1 MKRSTYTLLILLL
14 CIAVLAPVAA
24 QPTAPTLPPSDEETL
39 KQAAQA
45 ASDALDQGKNAES
58 VVSNADNAVNT
69 TNNLL
74 GIVVG
79 ALAIGGILLVL
90 IAILGFRALFNTLR
104 EMRGDLEKTR
114 GELDEMLTG
123 VRNNAKDVRQQSDRA
138 VQSLAYMQLGEQQLD
153 RGNHQGALQLYEQ
166 AYQLDPN
173 NQATSYF
180 LGELYVENNQ
190 IDKGIEYLQKAVTS
204 AYAPAEAA
212 IGRALVMQA
221 SQTKNIDEQ
230 DILYAQAEKRFLKA
244 LQIDPTALDMH
255 SKPVQ
260 SALADLYQLQG
271 RLDKAQQHR
280 ETARKITPKG
290 A

>member
-1 MKRSTYTLLILLL
+1 MKRSSCLLFILIL
-14 CIAVLAPVAA
+14 CAVMLVPVAA
-24 QPTAPTLPPSDEETL
+24 QPPTPASQTSDEETL
-39 KQAAQA
+39 KQAAQVA
-45 ASDALDQGKNAES
+45 ADALDQGKNAQS

-90 IAILGFRALFNTLR
+90 IGILGFRALFSTLR

-114 GELDEMLTG
+114 RELDEMLTG
-123 VRNNAKDVRQQSDRA
+123 VRDNAKSVRVQADQA
-138 VQSLAYMQLGEQQLD
+138 VQALAYMQLGEQQLD
-153 RGNHQGALQLYEQ
+153 RGNHKGALQLYEQ
-166 AYQLDPN
+166 AHQLDPT

-180 LGELYVENNQ
+180 LGELYVENQQ
-190 IDKGIEYLQKAVTS
+190 IEKGIAYLEQALTS

-221 SQTKNIDEQ
+221 AQTKDSDEQ
-230 DILYAQAEKRFLKA
+230 DILYARAEKRFLKA

-280 ETARKITPKG
+280 ETARKITPKS

>member
-1 MKRSTYTLLILLL
+1 MKRLVTTFLFLVISMVMLYP
-14 CIAVLAPVAA
+14 AAA
-24 QPTAPTLPPSDEETL
+24 QQPAPTPPAQDEEIL
-39 KQAAQA
+39 KQAGQTA
-45 ASDALDQGKNAES
+45 AEALEQGKNAQS

-74 GIVVG
+74 QIVVG

-90 IAILGFRALFNTLR
+90 IGILGFRALFSTLR

-114 GELDEMLTG
+114 RELDEMLTG
-123 VRNNAKDVRQQSDRA
+123 VRDNAKDVREQSDRA
-138 VQSLAYMQLGEQQLD
+138 VQALAYMQLGEQQLD
-153 RGNHQGALQLYEQ
+153 RGNHKGALQLYEQ
-166 AYQLDPN
+166 AHQLDSA

-190 IDKGIEYLQKAVTS
+190 IEKGIEYLQKALTS

-221 SQTKNIDEQ
+221 AQTKDTYAQ
-230 DILYAQAEKRFLKA
+230 DILYAQAERRFLKA

-260 SALADLYQLQG
+260 SALADLYQMQG
-271 RLDKAQQHR
+271 RLDKAQEHR
-280 ETARKITPKG
+280 ETARKITPKN

>member
-1 MKRSTYTLLILLL
+1 MKRLTGILLILLWSMMML
-14 CIAVLAPVAA
+14 RPTTA
-24 QPTAPTLPPSDEETL
+24 QPATPPTQGNDEAIL
-39 KQAAQA
+39 KQAAQV
-45 ASDALDQGKNAES
+45 ASDALEQGKNAVS

-90 IAILGFRALFNTLR
+90 IGILGFRALFSTLR
-104 EMRGDLEKTR
+104 EMRGDLERTR

-123 VRNNAKDVRQQSDRA
+123 VRNNATDVRQQADRA

-190 IDKGIEYLQKAVTS
+190 IDKGIEYLQKALTS

-221 SQTKNIDEQ
+221 SRTKNIDEQ

-280 ETARKITPKG
+280 ETARKITPKN

>member
-1 MKRSTYTLLILLL
+1 MRRSIYTLFILLL
-14 CIAVLAPVAA
+14 CMVIVAPAAA
-24 QPTAPTLPPSDEETL
+24 QPTAPPPSDEETM
-39 KQAAQA
+39 KQAAQV

-79 ALAIGGILLVL
+79 ALGIGGILLVL

-123 VRNNAKDVRQQSDRA
+123 VRNNAKAVREQSDRA
-138 VQSLAYMQLGEQQLD
+138 VQALAYMQLGEQQLD
-153 RGNHQGALQLYEQ
+153 RGNHHGALQLYEQ

-180 LGELYVENNQ
+180 LGELYVEENQ
-190 IDKGIEYLQKAVTS
+190 IDKGMQFLEQALTS

-212 IGRALVMQA
+212 IGRALVMKA
-221 SQTKNIDEQ
+221 AQTKDIDEQ

-244 LQIDPTALDMH
+244 LQIDPTGLDMH

-271 RLDKAQQHR
+271 RVDKAQQHR
-280 ETARKITPKG
+280 ETARKITPKN